1 MKLARILARPGEPG
15 GRHAGCLDE
24 TALAALVDGDLPPT
38 ERADLEAHLADCEW
52 CVRRLALLTSL
63 AGEEAAQEALPA
75 DVPSAATRAARS
87 LVGAPSRGHGS
98 ARWAAAAA
106 VIALLS
112 GGLGWQLS
120 EMRHRQLAAP
130 SEPTPQVRE
139 SQRVVDEHT
148 GIDLLA
154 PVGSTLSLDAGRLIH
169 WSAVPESL
177 SYTVT
182 LTAADGM
189 PLWEEESR
197 TTEIRLPG
205 ALALDPEAT
214 YYVQVRAHLP
224 DGRTLRSG
232 HIELELGD
240 R

>member
-24 TALAALVDGDLPPT
+24 AALAALVDGGLPPA

-63 AGEEAAQEALPA
+63 AGEEVAGEPLPEGA
-75 DVPSAATRAARS
+75 RRVARS
-87 LVGAPSRGHGS
+87 PLGAPSHRHGS

-112 GGLGWQLS
+112 AGLGWQLS
-120 EMRHRQLAAP
+120 EMRHSRGEVPGA
-130 SEPTPQVRE
+130 PTPQVRG

-154 PVGSTLSLDAGRLIH
+154 PVGSTLSLDAERLIQ

-182 LTAADGM
+182 LTAADGT

-197 TTEIRLPG
+197 TTEIRLPN
-205 ALALDPEAT
+205 AVALDPGAT
-214 YYVQVRAHLP
+214 YYLQVRAHLP

-232 HIELELGD
+232 HIELELGEG
-240 R
+240 